1 MKKRMQLLAVLV
13 ALLISR
19 TLSAQELNAKVTINS
34 EKLGTVPD
42 KTIFT
47 DMGKAITEFLNSRKW
62 TNDQY
67 QLVERINCTF
77 FINLTEMTTDVYKAE
92 VDIQSTRPIYNS
104 NYTSAVFFTLDK
116 DWLFKYSRYEN
127 LEFNE
132 NQFSSNFTS
141 MLAFYAYIIIGMD
154 YDSYALEGGTA
165 NFIKAQQIVNQASAA
180 VEPGWLSS
188 TGTQSKNRYW
198 LIENLLNARYK
209 PFHEAM
215 NQYYRKGMD
224 EMHKDLDGARKE
236 ITNALIQIKTVWK
249 LSPNLFLLQLFFFTK
264 SEEIINIYKDALP
277 ADKNKIVELL
287 NEINIQN
294 ATKWQQILGK

>member
-1 MKKRMQLLAVLV
+1 MQLFSVFV
-13 ALLISR
+13 SLLFYR
-19 TLSAQELNAKVTINS
+19 AASAQELNAKVNINA
-34 EKLGTVPD
+34 EKLGNVPD

-47 DMGKAITEFLNSRKW
+47 DMTKAISEFLNNRKW
-62 TNDQY
+62 TNDNY

-77 FINLTEMTTDVYKAE
+77 FINLTEMSTDVFKAE

-154 YDSYALEGGTA
+154 YDSYSLEGGTS
-165 NFIKAQQIVNQASAA
+165 NYIKAQQIVNQASTAS
-180 VEPGWLSS
+180 EPGWLAS

-209 PFHEAM
+209 AFHEAM

-236 ITNALIQIKTVWK
+236 ITNALTQIKTVWK

-264 SEEIINIYKDALP
+264 SEEIVNIYKDALP

-287 NEINIQN
+287 NEINVQN
-294 ATKWQQILGK
+294 STKWQQILGK